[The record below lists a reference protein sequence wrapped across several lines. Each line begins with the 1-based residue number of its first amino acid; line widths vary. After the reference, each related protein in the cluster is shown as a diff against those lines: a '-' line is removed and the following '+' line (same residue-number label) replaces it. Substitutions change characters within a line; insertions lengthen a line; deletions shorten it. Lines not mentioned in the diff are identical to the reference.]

1 MLERLIDWSARNRLL
16 VGLLTL
22 LIAALGAWATL
33 TTPIDAL
40 PDLSDVQVVVRTEYP
55 GQGPQIVE
63 EQVTYPLTSAL
74 LSVPYA
80 KTVRGYSMFGTSFVY
95 VIFEDGTD
103 MYWARSRVLEYLSQ
117 IQDRLPDDASPA
129 LGPDATGVGWVYQ
142 YSLRDTTGAHDLAQ
156 LRSIQDFYLKTELQA
171 VEGVAEIA
179 TVGGFQKQ
187 YQVVVDPQRLAA
199 YGIPIGH
206 VGMALKR
213 SNRDVGGRLLE
224 LGEREFIV
232 RGKGYLRGLDDIRNV
247 VVKAEGGTAV
257 TVGQVAEVRV
267 GPEIRRGIAE
277 VNGEGEVVGGIVV
290 MRYGENA
297 QATIDRVKARI
308 AELEA
313 GLPEGVEIV
322 TEYDR
327 SGLIGRAVDTLT
339 AKIWEE
345 LLVVA
350 LIVIL
355 FLLHV
360 RSAFVAV
367 VTVPIGILVALGVM
381 RLLGINANIMSLG
394 GIAIAI
400 GVMVDASLVMVE
412 NAHKHIE
419 RAREAKGRR
428 ASAGGTA
435 PPGPPIDPALVGG
448 PPSGDGAGTP
458 TSGAS
463 GLAARVRAWFG
474 RAQRRLDRVGG
485 GTPDLTEGERLHAVI
500 EAAKEVGPSLFFSLL
515 IVTVSFLPV
524 FTLEQVEGRLFRP
537 LALTKT
543 FSMAAAAILAVTL
556 VPALMAVFVKGRI
569 RREDENPIARFFIL
583 TYRPLIRGTLRHP
596 RAVLAGSALL
606 LALTLLP
613 VQRMVLGRTVVPF
626 PQIGS
631 EFMPSLWEG
640 DILYM
645 PTTLPGVSPQEAKDI
660 LQRTDR
666 IIATFPE
673 VERVFGKI
681 GRAETATD
689 PAPLSMIETTIILK
703 PEEAWR
709 PGVTRQS
716 LTAEMDAALDFPGL
730 TNAWT
735 MPIKTR
741 IDMLATGIKTPVGVK
756 IAGEDLAVLERLGR
770 EVERAVADLPGTR
783 SAYAERVMGG
793 SFLDVEVDRVAAAR
807 YGLTSG
813 DVQDVLQAAVGG
825 MNVTTTVEGLERYP
839 VNVRYPQGL
848 RDDLPALRQVLVSTP
863 AGAQVP
869 LGELATFQFAQG
881 PPMIKSE
888 NARPNAWVFVDL
900 TDDADIGTYVQ
911 TARARVAE
919 AVVLPPGYSLKW
931 SGQYEYMERANRRLA
946 VLVPITLALVFL
958 LLFLHFRSAG
968 EALLLM
974 VPLPFAL
981 IGAVWLMFALGYNF
995 SIAVGVGLIAVAGL
1009 AAETA
1014 IVMHVY
1020 LDEAVKRYRREG
1032 RLTSVPRLKAA
1043 LEEGAVDRVRP
1054 KLMTVFTTIIGLV
1067 PVMIGTSTGSE
1078 VMKRIATPMV
1088 GGLITSTV
1096 LTLIVVPALYAVVQ
1110 GWTLRH
1116 ELREHPDAEPG
1127 SGSGPG
1133 PALAFE
1139 PLAPDA
1145 STHDSHPTR

>member
-1 MLERLIDWSARNRLL
+1 MRDPNAQDGRAGDGALERLIEWSAHNRLL
-16 VGLLTL
+16 VGLVTVLV
-22 LIAALGAWATL
+22 AGLGAWATV
-33 TTPIDAL
+33 TTPVDAI
-40 PDLSDVQVVVRTEYP
+40 PDLSDVQVIVRTEYP

-63 EQVTYPLTSAL
+63 EQVTYPLTSAM
-74 LSVPYA
+74 LSVPGA
-80 KTVRGYSMFGTSFVY
+80 RTVRGYSMFGTSFVY

-103 MYWARSRVLEYLSQ
+103 LYWARSRVLEYLSQ
-117 IQDRLPDDASPA
+117 IGDRLPDGVSPA

-142 YSLRDTTGAHDLAQ
+142 YSLRDTTGTYDLGQ
-156 LRSIQDFYLKTELQA
+156 LRSTQDFYLKTELQA
-171 VEGVAEIA
+171 VEGVAEVA

-199 YGIPIGH
+199 YAIPIGD
-206 VGMALKR
+206 VADALRR

-232 RGKGYLRGLDDIRNV
+232 RGKGYLRGIADIRDV
-247 VVKAEGGTAV
+247 VLRAENGTPV
-257 TVGQVAEVRV
+257 TIGQVADVRI
-267 GPEIRRGIAE
+267 GPEIRRGIAD

-290 MRYGENA
+290 MRSGENA

-308 AELEA
+308 SELEA
-313 GLPEGVEIV
+313 GLPPGVEVV

-327 SGLIGRAVDTLT
+327 SGLIGRAVDSLT
-339 AKIWEE
+339 VKIWEE

-350 LIVIL
+350 LIVLL

-367 VTVPIGILVALGVM
+367 VTVPVGILIALGVM

-419 RAREAKGRR
+419 RAREAKRPAGDAGR
-428 ASAGGTA
+428 
-435 PPGPPIDPALVGG
+435 
-448 PPSGDGAGTP
+448 PSGDGA
-458 TSGAS
+458 SGDPPE
-463 GLAARVRAWFG
+463 LA
-474 RAQRRLDRVGG
+474 
-485 GTPDLTEGERLHAVI
+485 ESERIRAVI

-524 FTLEQVEGRLFRP
+524 FTLEQVEGRMFRP

-543 FSMAAAAILAVTL
+543 FSMAAASILAVTL
-556 VPALMAVFVKGRI
+556 VPALMAVFVKGKI
-569 RREDENPIARFFIL
+569 RREDQNPIARFFIAA
-583 TYRPLIRGTLRHP
+583 YRPVIRGTLRHP
-596 RAVLAGSALL
+596 RAVLVVGFALL
-606 LALTLLP
+606 LVTVLP
-613 VQRMVLGRTVVPF
+613 VQRLLLGETYVPF

-631 EFMPSLWEG
+631 EFMPALWEG
-640 DILYM
+640 DMLYM
-645 PTTLPGVSPQEAKDI
+645 PTTLPGVSPQEAKNI

-666 IIATFPE
+666 ILASFPE
-673 VERVFGKI
+673 VERVFGKV

-689 PAPLSMIETTIILK
+689 PAPLSMLETTIILK
-703 PEEAWR
+703 PEDEWR
-709 PGVTRQS
+709 DGVDRDS
-716 LTAEMDAALDFPGL
+716 LTRAFDAAIRFPGL

-756 IAGEDLAVLERLGR
+756 IAGPDLEVLEALGQQ
-770 EVERAVADLPGTR
+770 VERAVAALPGTR

-793 SFLDVEVDRVAAAR
+793 SFLDVEVDRPAAAR

-848 RDDLPALRQVLVSTP
+848 RDDLPALRQVLVPTP
-863 AGAQVP
+863 SGAQIP
-869 LGELATFQFAQG
+869 LGQLATFRFANG

-888 NARPNAWVFVDL
+888 NARPNAWVYVDL
-900 TDDADIGTYVQ
+900 DEGADVGGYVQ
-911 TARARVAE
+911 DAQAAVAE
-919 AVVLPPGYSLKW
+919 AVDLPAGYSIRW
-931 SGQYEYMERANRRLA
+931 SGQFEYLERANRRLA
-946 VLVPITLALVFL
+946 VLVPVTLALIFL
-958 LLFLHFRSAG
+958 LLFLHFRSAE

-974 VPLPFAL
+974 IPLPFAVV
-981 IGAVWLMFALGYNF
+981 GAVWLLLALGFNF

-1009 AAETA
+1009 AAETGV
-1014 IVMHVY
+1014 VMHVY
-1020 LDEAVKRYRREG
+1020 LDEAVARYRQSG

-1054 KLMTVFTTIIGLV
+1054 KLMTVFTTIIGLT
-1067 PVMIGTSTGSE
+1067 PVMFGTGAGAE
-1078 VMKRIATPMV
+1078 IMQRIAAPMV
-1088 GGLITSTV
+1088 GGLVTSAV
-1096 LTLIVVPALYAVVQ
+1096 HTLVMIPALYAVVQ
-1110 GWTLRH
+1110 GRRLRR
-1116 ELREHPDAEPG
+1116 ELRDAPSGDGVAPPDA
-1127 SGSGPG
+1127 GPD
-1133 PALAFE
+1133 LAFE
-1139 PLAPDA
+1139 PLAPEA
-1145 STHDSHPTR
+1145 RTHDSL

>member
-1 MLERLIDWSARNRLL
+1 MLERIIDWSARNRLL
-16 VGLLTL
+16 VGILTL
-22 LIAALGAWATL
+22 LVASLGAWATL
-33 TTPIDAL
+33 NTPVDAI
-40 PDLSDVQVVVRTEYP
+40 PDLSDVQVIVRTEYP

-74 LSVPYA
+74 LSVPFA

-117 IQDRLPDDASPA
+117 IQDRLPEGASPS
-129 LGPDATGVGWVYQ
+129 LGPDATGVGWVYT
-142 YSLRDTTGAHDLAQ
+142 YSLRDTTGTYDLAQ
-156 LRSIQDFYLKTELQA
+156 LRSVQDFYLKYELQA
-171 VEGVAEIA
+171 VGGVSEVA

-187 YQVVVDPQRLAA
+187 YQVVVDPQKLAA
-199 YGIPIGH
+199 YGVPIGR
-206 VGMALKR
+206 VGEALKR

-232 RGKGYLRGLDDIRNV
+232 RGKGYLEGVDDIRDV
-247 VVKAEGGTAV
+247 VVKAEGGTPV
-257 TVGQVAEVRV
+257 TVGDVATVQL
-267 GPEIRRGIAE
+267 GPEIRRGIAD

-297 QATIDRVKARI
+297 QATIDRVKARL
-308 AELEA
+308 AELQG
-313 GLPEGVEIV
+313 GLPPGVEVV

-327 SGLIGRAVDTLT
+327 SALIGRAVDTLT
-339 AKIWEE
+339 TRIWEE

-350 LIVIL
+350 LIVMV
-355 FLLHV
+355 FLLHF

-367 VTVPIGILVALGVM
+367 VTVPVGILIALGVM
-381 RLLGINANIMSLG
+381 YLLGINANIMSLG

-419 RAREAKGRR
+419 RARAAKAEARGGKAPPVPAVDRR
-428 ASAGGTA
+428 LLDAAGG
-435 PPGPPIDPALVGG
+435 
-448 PPSGDGAGTP
+448 DG
-458 TSGAS
+458 SGAVAP
-463 GLAARVRAWFG
+463 GLGARLRRFFD
-474 RAQRRLDRVGG
+474 RTQRRLDGVGEE
-485 GTPDLTEGERLHAVI
+485 TPGLTNAERMHAVI

-524 FTLEQVEGRLFRP
+524 FTLEQVEGRMFRP

-543 FSMAAAAILAVTL
+543 FSMAAAALLAVTL
-556 VPALMAVFVKGRI
+556 VPALMAVFVKGKI
-569 RREDENPIARFFIL
+569 RAEQQNPIARFFIRA
-583 TYRPLIRGTLRHP
+583 YRPLIRGTLRRP
-596 RAVLAGSALL
+596 VAVLVVGFSLL
-606 LALTLLP
+606 FVTVLP
-613 VQRMVLGRTVVPF
+613 VQRLVFGDVLVPF

-631 EFMPSLWEG
+631 EFMPPLWEG
-640 DILYM
+640 DLLYM
-645 PTTLPGVSPQEAKDI
+645 PTTLPGVSPQEAKEI

-666 IIATFPE
+666 IIASFPE

-703 PEEAWR
+703 PEDEWR
-709 PGVTRQS
+709 EGVTRQS
-716 LTAEMDAALDFPGL
+716 LTAEMDRAINFPGL

-741 IDMLATGIKTPVGVK
+741 TDMLATGIKTPVGVK
-756 IAGEDLAVLERLGR
+756 IAGPDLAVLERLGR
-770 EVERAVADLPGTR
+770 EVEAAVKDLPGTR

-793 SFLDVEVDRVAAAR
+793 SFLDIDVDRRAAAR

-813 DVQDVLQAAVGG
+813 DVQDVIMAAVGG

-839 VNVRYPQGL
+839 VNVRYPRAL
-848 RDDLPALRQVLVSTP
+848 RDDLPALRQVLVPTP
-863 AGAQVP
+863 NGANVP
-869 LGELATFQFAQG
+869 LGQLADFSYVAG
-881 PPMIKSE
+881 PPMVKSE

-900 TDDADIGTYVQ
+900 TDEADVGSYVQ
-911 TARARVAE
+911 RARDVVAE
-919 AVVLPPGYSLKW
+919 SVALPPGYSLKW
-931 SGQYEYMERANRRLA
+931 SGQFEYMERANERLA
-946 VLVPITLALVFL
+946 VLVPITLAIIFL
-958 LLFLHFRSAG
+958 LLFLHFRSAT

-974 VPLPFAL
+974 IPLPFAVV
-981 IGAVWLMFALGYNF
+981 GAVWLMLALGYNF

-1009 AAETA
+1009 AAETGV
-1014 IVMHVY
+1014 VMHVY
-1020 LDEAVKRYRREG
+1020 LDEAVKRYRRDG
-1032 RLTSVPRLKAA
+1032 RLTSVPRLKEA

-1067 PVMIGTSTGSE
+1067 PIMIGTGTGAE
-1078 VMKRIATPMV
+1078 VMQRIATPMV
-1088 GGLITSTV
+1088 GGLVTSTV
-1096 LTLIVVPALYAVVQ
+1096 HTLIMIPALYAVVQ
-1110 GWTLRH
+1110 GRRLRR
-1116 ELREHPDAEPG
+1116 ELREAPAAERPE
-1127 SGSGPG
+1127 
-1133 PALAFE
+1133 LAFE

-1145 STHDSHPTR
+1145 AAHDSRHGLPPSGEDAPSNS